1 MIRPIIVTQCTICSA
16 FCQKGGGG
24 LPGRWCLKNGPQQ
37 SWRLEQATAAE
48 EVEAAEE
55 AFDSVLENQ
64 REKAKR
70 LNYASS
76 L

>member
-1 MIRPIIVTQCTICSA
+1 
-16 FCQKGGGG
+16 
-24 LPGRWCLKNGPQQ
+24 
-37 SWRLEQATAAE
+37 LEQATAAE